1 MKTVVYIT
9 RHGESLSNKSG
20 SFTGS
25 TDVPLSELGEK
36 QAQKICEFLA
46 DKNIDVIYSSPLSRA
61 MATVKPLAEK
71 LGKSIIADERFIEV
85 YFGRWEGK
93 EKDYLVENEPN
104 FKKWCDSPLLAYPN
118 DGENPL
124 TAYKRF
130 ICGMEEA
137 VKKHEGKNIVI
148 SAHGAII
155 LSVMSGIGYL
165 NANTACAKDIAKN
178 ASVTK
183 LVHENGS
190 FCVEYY
196 AYEDYLQELKAEFK
210 YV

>member
-1 MKTVVYIT
+1 M
-9 RHGESLSNKSG
+9 SNKSG
-20 SFTGS
+20 TFTGS

-36 QAQKICEFLA
+36 QARKICEFLA

-61 MATVKPLAEK
+61 VETVTPLAKK
-71 LGKSIIADERFIEV
+71 LGKSIIPDERFIEV

-93 EKDYLVENEPN
+93 EKDYLVDNEPN
-104 FKKWCDSPLLAYPN
+104 FKKWCNFPLLAYPN

-130 ICGMEEA
+130 IRGMDEL

-155 LSVMSGIGYL
+155 LSVMCGIGYL
-165 NANTACAKDIAKN
+165 DAQSVTPKDIARN

-183 LVHENGS
+183 LVCENGKYS
-190 FCVEYY
+190 VEYY
-196 AYEDYLQELKAEFK
+196 AHEDYLQELKAEFR